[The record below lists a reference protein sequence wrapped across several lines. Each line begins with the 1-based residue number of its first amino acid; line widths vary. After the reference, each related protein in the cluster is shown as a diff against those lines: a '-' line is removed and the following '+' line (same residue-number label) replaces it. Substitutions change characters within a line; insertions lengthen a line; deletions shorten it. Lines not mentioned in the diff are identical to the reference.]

1 LTKNDAEIVG
11 GAARSEQLPSLAY
24 RGWFLFVLILV
35 SASVVGERF
44 MMAVMVGPIK
54 KELLLSDTQIGLAKD
69 MAIALVYIIAVLPL
83 ARLADR
89 WSKRKIVAISAAVW
103 SVAVLVCGAAKGFWM
118 LLVGRAAIGLGEG
131 GFTPASQSWI
141 ADHFP
146 VRQRATAMAVFLLGA
161 SLGNF
166 LGPAVGGWLTHNF
179 GWREAMIYA
188 SLPGFVLVPIVWFML
203 RDIRPGLADNVS
215 EKDAELQPFMATVKQ
230 LLAIRTLPLLILSA
244 SLNTLIT
251 MGLVSWAPA
260 FMERMHDM
268 SPQTAGL
275 QMGGALFLGSV
286 IGHTVGGPLAD
297 WLGRRDLRWYIWIVM
312 ISGGVA
318 MGIAWFALAA
328 PINLVFPLLGLNM
341 LIGGM
346 SAAPLLAVIAGLAP
360 SRSRSVAVALL
371 MIAINVIG
379 LGLGPV
385 FVGWLSDVLTPAY
398 GKEALGMAMR
408 TVLLVG
414 MPSTI
419 LAWFASRNY
428 RLDFERASGSAASMP
443 VAVAAHI

>member
-1 LTKNDAEIVG
+1 MSKQKNEIVAQADAG
-11 GAARSEQLPSLAY
+11 EQLPSAAY
-24 RGWFLFVLILV
+24 RAWLLFVLVLV

-54 KELLLSDTQIGLAKD
+54 ADLNLSDTEIALAKD
-69 MAIALVYIIAVLPL
+69 MVIAIVYILAVLPL

-89 WSKRKIVAISAAVW
+89 WSKRKIVAISAAIW
-103 SVAVLVCGAAKGFWM
+103 SAAVLICGAANSFWM
-118 LLVGRAAIGLGEG
+118 LLIGRAAIGLGEG
-131 GFTPASQSWI
+131 GFTPPSQSWI

-146 VRQRATAMAVFLLGA
+146 ARQRATAMAIFLLGA

-166 LGPAVGGWLTHNF
+166 IGPAVGGWLTFNY
-179 GWREAMIYA
+179 GWREAMFLA
-188 SLPGFVLVPIVWFML
+188 CLPGFILVPIVWFTL

-215 EKDAELQPFMATVKQ
+215 KKDAEVQPFGATVKQ
-230 LLAIRTLPLLILSA
+230 LLAIRTMPLLMLASA
-244 SLNTLIT
+244 LNTLIT

-260 FMERMHDM
+260 FVERSHGM
-268 SPQTAGL
+268 SAQMAGI

-297 WLGRRDLRWYIWIVM
+297 WLGRRDLRWYVWMGM
-312 ISGGVA
+312 ISGALA
-318 MGIAWFALAA
+318 MGIAWLALAA
-328 PINLVFPLLGLNM
+328 PMNAVFPLLGLNM

-346 SAAPLLAVIAGLAP
+346 SAAPLLSVVSGMAP
-360 SRSRSVAVALL
+360 AHSRSVAVALL

-385 FVGWLSDVLTPAY
+385 FVGWLSDMLTPIY

-408 TVLLVG
+408 SVLLVG
-414 MPSTI
+414 IPSTL
-419 LAWFASRNY
+419 LAWFAGKPCRAA
-428 RLDFERASGSAASMP
+428 FERAGGWSEGKP
-443 VAVAAHI
+443 VASPGH

>member
-1 LTKNDAEIVG
+1 MN
-11 GAARSEQLPSLAY
+11 AAQAAKPVTGPGDQLPSMAY
-24 RGWFLFVLILV
+24 RSWFLFVLVLV

-54 KELLLSDTQIGLAKD
+54 AELKLSDTEIGLAKD
-69 MAIALVYIIAVLPL
+69 MAIAIVYIIAVLPL

-103 SVAVLVCGAAKGFWM
+103 SLAVLICGAAKTFWM

-131 GFTPASQSWI
+131 GFTPPSQSWI

-166 LGPAVGGWLTHNF
+166 MGPAVGGWLTHNY
-179 GWREAMIYA
+179 GWREAMFFA
-188 SLPGFVLVPIVWFML
+188 CLPGFILVPIVWFTL
-203 RDIRPGLADNVS
+203 RDVRPGLADNVS
-215 EKDAELQPFMATVKQ
+215 KEDAQSQPFVATMKQ
-230 LLAIRTLPLLILSA
+230 LLAIRTMPLLMISA
-244 SLNTLIT
+244 ALNTLIT

-260 FMERMHDM
+260 FMERSHAM
-268 SPQTAGL
+268 SAQTAGM

-286 IGHTVGGPLAD
+286 IGHTVGGPLSD
-297 WLGRRDLRWYIWIVM
+297 WLGRRDLRWYIWMGM
-312 ISGGVA
+312 IAGALA
-318 MGIAWFALAA
+318 MGIAWLALSA
-328 PINLVFPLLGLNM
+328 PKNAVFPMLGLNM

-346 SAAPLLAVIAGLAP
+346 SAAPLLAVISGLAP
-360 SRSRSVAVALL
+360 AHSRSVAVALL

-385 FVGWLSDVLTPAY
+385 FVGWLSDMLTPAY

-408 TVLLVG
+408 IVLLVG
-414 MPSTI
+414 IPSTF
-419 LAWFASRNY
+419 LAWLASRSC
-428 RLDFERASGSAASMP
+428 RGDFERAGGWSAGQPISTT
-443 VAVAAHI
+443 VH